1 MLHLGPL
8 QSQQYKVIFTIVV
21 HGEHASSELWMHT
34 GSLIIDNQGFN
45 QDFRIS
51 SINFNVTLG
60 PIP

>member
-45 QDFRIS
+45 QDFRI
-51 SINFNVTLG
+51 G
-60 PIP
+60 HP